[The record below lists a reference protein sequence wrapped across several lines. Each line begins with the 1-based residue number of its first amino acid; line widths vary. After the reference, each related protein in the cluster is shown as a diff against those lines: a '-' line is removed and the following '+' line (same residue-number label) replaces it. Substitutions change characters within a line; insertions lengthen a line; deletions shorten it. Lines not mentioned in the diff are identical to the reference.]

1 MQKIIILAKDYQNEL
16 VPIVYD
22 LIHPFMII
30 ADLTQTTD
38 GEREGRRERDGA
50 ASVRRRLPAAVGGDF
65 AKMAHITAAS
75 AGSGGGK
82 DAANMYR
89 VGDYVSNDRSL
100 KCRLHM

>member
-1 MQKIIILAKDYQNEL
+1 
-16 VPIVYD
+16 
-22 LIHPFMII
+22 MII

-38 GEREGRRERDGA
+38 GEREGRRGGERET

-89 VGDYVSNDRSL
+89 VGDYVSNNRSL
-100 KCRLHM
+100 KCRLQKHNSRLVGH